1 MKKQNIYSLKK
12 LKDEINYL
20 LSFLSLH
27 LKIFFNV
34 SFSIPIIKSNIIN
47 KFNRFLISCRFSLT
61 VTTLSNIV
69 MLTRILHKISE
80 SLILELFEVSR
91 NFGGAILKRSDSLIP
106 YYITLRQSHGFSQEN
121 FPRKLSEKISRENFL
136 MLYCCKDYKN
146 VTRDKKF
153 LQRRFFVCFWGFGN
167 SLLKYKKFFKIG
179 ARNLC
184 FPKYEKTFNI
194 VVFLT
199 FQAILLL
206 VFKIY
211 LYKSRSYG
219 FVCLKSL
226 LLEIKKI
233 NHLEKTIAEATA
245 NNHTYLHGIKLVTS

>member
-153 LQRRFFVCFWGFGN
+153 LQRRFFVCF
-167 SLLKYKKFFKIG
+167 
-179 ARNLC
+179 
-184 FPKYEKTFNI
+184 
-194 VVFLT
+194 
-199 FQAILLL
+199 
-206 VFKIY
+206 
-211 LYKSRSYG
+211 
-219 FVCLKSL
+219 
-226 LLEIKKI
+226 
-233 NHLEKTIAEATA
+233 
-245 NNHTYLHGIKLVTS
+245 